1 MSPRGAFPSCDV
13 DDGIE
18 GGAMLSGV
26 SCSVSL
32 TKAPGIT
39 RLWE

>member
-26 SCSVSL
+26 S
-32 TKAPGIT
+32 APFTNGAADIT